1 MSDLLEDQ
9 KIHYIVKDYRRMVE
23 MHDELVQA
31 CKDATKE
38 LEKKDKKILSLEE
51 KLTKKEKASTNVAIS
66 NISLIRDQLVS
77 IQSRAQ
83 KSQQMLD
90 DLIEVLKPSNSEE
103 DTSNINV

>member
-1 MSDLLEDQ
+1 MSDILEDQ
-9 KIHYIVKDYRRMVE
+9 RIHYIVKDYRRMVE
-23 MHDELVQA
+23 MHDALVQA

-38 LEKKDKKILSLEE
+38 LEKKDKKILSLEAQLI
-51 KLTKKEKASTNVAIS
+51 KNEKASTN
-66 NISLIRDQLVS
+66 NIRLIRDQLVS

-90 DLIEVLKPSNSEE
+90 DLLKVLKPSNSEE

>member
-9 KIHYIVKDYRRMVE
+9 KIHYIVKDYRRMVK

-38 LEKKDKKILSLEE
+38 LEKKDKKILSLEA
-51 KLTKKEKASTNVAIS
+51 KLTKNEKASTNMAIS
-66 NISLIRDQLVS
+66 NIRLIRDQLVS

-90 DLIEVLKPSNSEE
+90 DLIEVLKLSNSEE